1 MPIGDEVPK
10 EWRGHLP
17 VTYRFGPGFNNSNST
32 VRLEVFSQYVTKK
45 IHNVIGTI
53 WGREEPDRHVL
64 IGNHRDAWLFGAVD
78 PSSGTACLAEISRV
92 VGRLLESGWR
102 PRRTLK
108 FCSWGAEEFGL
119 IGSVEW
125 VEEHAQVL
133 MERAVAY
140 LNTDVAVGGNYVM
153 VAQTCPSLTDVIFDY
168 AKTVSDPNA
177 SNDDESLFDVM
188 KARLPSST
196 NPGEPH
202 VVPYLFISDFLPFYM
217 FAGVPAADFSYFYGP
232 QLYPTYHTQEDTFYW
247 MKTFVDP
254 EFEFHRTVAK
264 FEGGLLLKLTDSPL
278 LPMGISRLRR
288 SLERKINGYA
298 KVMKY
303 RNITKNL
310 PTQHVKKAL
319 DRFINASKAFECAL
333 KRISHEDDAMV
344 LRMFNDQ
351 MMQVERAFISPAMR
365 SSDPMERN
373 LIARGKLPGISTAVR
388 EGNREE
394 IEKQVSLLAMAL
406 NAAAE
411 IIQPVFKCWELR
423 RR

>member
-1 MPIGDEVPK
+1 MSIGDEAPK
-10 EWRGHLP
+10 EWRGSLP
-17 VTYRFGPGFNNSNST
+17 VTYRFGPGFSNSNST

-168 AKTVSDPNA
+168 AKTISDPNA
-177 SNDDESLFDVM
+177 SNDEESLYDVM

-196 NPGEPH
+196 HPGEPR
-202 VVPYLFISDFLPFYM
+202 VLPYLYRSDYLPFFM
-217 FAGVPAADFSYFYGP
+217 FAGVPAADFSYFYGGGP
-232 QLYPTYHTQEDTFYW
+232 QLYPAYHTQDDTFYW

-278 LPMGISRLRR
+278 LPMGSSRLRS
-288 SLERKINGYA
+288 SLERTIDGLTMITRRANL
-298 KVMKY
+298 
-303 RNITKNL
+303 TKNL
-310 PTQHVKKAL
+310 PTQHVTKAL
-319 DRFINASKAFECAL
+319 ERFINASKAFECAL
-333 KRISHEDDAMV
+333 KKISHEDDAMV

-351 MMQVERAFISPAMR
+351 MMQVERAFVNPAMR
-365 SSDPMERN
+365 SSQPMERN
-373 LIARGKLPGISTAVR
+373 LIARENAMGVLTALS

-394 IEKQVSLLAMAL
+394 VEKQVSLLAMAL

-411 IIQPVFKCWELR
+411 IIQPVFKC
-423 RR
+423 